1 MRSFIFLQLLPPD
14 SASDEELLG
23 LSYERTRGKEDEVT
37 WLLGS
42 YMEYVIRE
50 AVELGRRVGA
60 AELRAH
66 LRQKFETHK
75 MKRLSPLNF
84 PGNL

>member
-1 MRSFIFLQLLPPD
+1 MQYCFIFQYSFIFLQLLPPD

-23 LSYERTRGKEDEVT
+23 LSYESGGKEDEVT

-50 AVELGRRVGA
+50 AVELGSRVKSA
-60 AELRAH
+60 PEA
-66 LRQKFETHK
+66 KV
-75 MKRLSPLNF
+75 
-84 PGNL
+84 